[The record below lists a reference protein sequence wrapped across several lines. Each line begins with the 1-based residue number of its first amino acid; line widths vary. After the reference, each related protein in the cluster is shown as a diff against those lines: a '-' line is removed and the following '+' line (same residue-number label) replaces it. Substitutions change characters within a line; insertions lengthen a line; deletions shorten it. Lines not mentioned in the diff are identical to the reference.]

1 MKRHSNLLRLL
12 EYAGNHKYLIYASW
26 ALSVISALI
35 ALVPYW
41 YIWRVMKEIL
51 ETAPDFSKAQNV
63 TGYGWMAVL
72 FAVAAVLF
80 YIAGLMCS
88 HLGAFRIAT
97 NMRIEIMGHIVKLP
111 LGAAER
117 FGSGR
122 LRKIVNES
130 SAATETYL
138 AHRLPDRAVAIAT
151 PCGLLVLLLVFDW
164 RLGLLNLAP
173 IILGFLI
180 MILSILADTFFSKI
194 SLTMLPVSK
203 PHNTVYVLS

>member
-1 MKRHSNLLRLL
+1 M
-12 EYAGNHKYLIYASW
+12 G
-26 ALSVISALI
+26 
-35 ALVPYW
+35 
-41 YIWRVMKEIL
+41 
-51 ETAPDFSKAQNV
+51 
-63 TGYGWMAVL
+63 VL
-72 FAVAAVLF
+72 FAVAGVLF
-80 YIAGLMCS
+80 YIAWLVCS